1 MGFAD
6 FLSDAGLTSTFLR
19 PLAVV
24 GMLKVLNN
32 WLTTRS
38 YIVGYGPS
46 QADVASFKALKDA
59 PTPAKYPHA
68 YRWYKHIATY
78 ESEFS
83 SLPGDPSKAYTTYGP
98 EAGELTLNPAK
109 APATAADDDDDV
121 DLFGSDD
128 EEEDAEAVRIR
139 EERLAEYKKK
149 KEGKTKP
156 AAKSV
161 VTLDVKPWDDE
172 TDMKELEGH
181 VRSVEKDGLV
191 WGASKLVAVGF
202 GIKKLQINLVIEDD
216 KISLDELQQQIEEFE
231 DHVQSTDV
239 AAMQKL

>member
-1 MGFAD
+1 MGFTD
-6 FLSDAGLTSTFLR
+6 LLSDAGSS
-19 PLAVV
+19 
-24 GMLKVLNN
+24 MLNS

-46 QADVASFKALKDA
+46 QADVACFKAYSSSPDA
-59 PTPAKYPHA
+59 EKYPNA
-68 YRWYKHIATY
+68 ARWYKHIATY
-78 ESEFS
+78 DSEFAT
-83 SLPGDPSKAYTTYGP
+83 LPGDASKAYSAYGP
-98 EAGELTLNPAK
+98 EEGELPINPGK
-109 APATAADDDDDV
+109 AVAVAAEEDDDV

-128 EEEDAEAVRIR
+128 EEEDAEAARIR

-172 TDMKELEGH
+172 TDMAALEAA
-181 VRSVEKDGLV
+181 VRAIEKDGLV
-191 WGASKLVAVGF
+191 WGASKLVPVGF
-202 GIKKLQINLVIEDD
+202 GIKKLQINLVVEDE
-216 KISLDELQQQIEEFE
+216 KVSMTELEEEIQEFE
-231 DHVQSTDV
+231 DYVQSTDV